1 VRGGETM
8 KNILKVTSLLAVLV
22 MLLVA
27 LTGCGG
33 NKIVG
38 TMEEDGNKSKIEM
51 SFDKNDKL
59 TKIVM
64 TYEFKNKDDAKEL
77 YDSSKEEA
85 KDTGIKVKKSGKKV
99 TITMKAKDFSDKF
112 GVEADQLDKETMKS
126 FAKFMGYELKD

>member
-1 VRGGETM
+1 M

-59 TKIVM
+59 TKMVM

-99 TITMKAKDFSDKF
+99 TITMKAKDFSDKL

>member
-1 VRGGETM
+1 M

-59 TKIVM
+59 TKMVM

>member
-1 VRGGETM
+1 M
-8 KNILKVTSLLAVLV
+8 
-22 MLLVA
+22 
-27 LTGCGG
+27 
-33 NKIVG
+33 
-38 TMEEDGNKSKIEM
+38 
-51 SFDKNDKL
+51 
-59 TKIVM
+59 VM

>member
-1 VRGGETM
+1 M

-59 TKIVM
+59 TKMVM
-64 TYEFKNKDDAKEL
+64 TYEFKNKDDAKEM
-77 YDSSKEEA
+77 YESSKEEA
-85 KDTGIKVKKSGKKV
+85 KDSGIKVKKSGKKV
-99 TITMKAKDFSDKF
+99 TITMKAKDFSEKF
-112 GVEADQLDKETMKS
+112 GADADQLDKDTMKQ
-126 FAKFMGYELKD
+126 FAKFMGYEIKD

>member
-1 VRGGETM
+1 M
-8 KNILKVTSLLAVLV
+8 KKLLKITSLLAVV
-22 MLLVA
+22 AMLLLA

-33 NKIVG
+33 NKLVG

-59 TKIVM
+59 TKMVM
-64 TYEFKNKDDAKEL
+64 TYEFKDKDAAKEM

-85 KDTGIKVKKSGKKV
+85 KDSGIKVKKSGKKV
-99 TITMKAKDFSDKF
+99 TITMKAKDFADKF
-112 GVEADQLDKETMKS
+112 GADADQLDKDTMKE

>member
-1 VRGGETM
+1 M
-8 KNILKVTSLLAVLV
+8 KNILKITGLLAVLV

-59 TKIVM
+59 TKMVM
-64 TYEFKNKDDAKEL
+64 TYEFKNKDDAKEM
-77 YDSSKEEA
+77 YESSKEEA
-85 KDTGIKVKKSGKKV
+85 KDSGIKVKKSGKKV
-99 TITMKAKDFSDKF
+99 TITMKAKDFSEKF
-112 GVEADQLDKETMKS
+112 GADADQLDKDTMKQ
-126 FAKFMGYELKD
+126 FAKFMGYEIKD

>member
-1 VRGGETM
+1 M
-8 KNILKVTSLLAVLV
+8 KKLLKITSLIAVV
-22 MLLVA
+22 AMLLLA

-59 TKIVM
+59 TKMVM
-64 TYEFKNKDDAKEL
+64 TYEFKDKDAAKEM

-85 KDTGIKVKKSGKKV
+85 KDSGIKVKKSGKKV
-99 TITMKAKDFSDKF
+99 TITMKANDFSKKF
-112 GVEADQLDKETMKS
+112 GVEADQLDKDTMKQ
-126 FAKFMGYELKD
+126 FAKFMGYEIKE

>member
-1 VRGGETM
+1 MM
-8 KNILKVTSLLAVLV
+8 KNLLKVTSLLAVLV

-33 NKIVG
+33 NKLVG

-59 TKIVM
+59 TKMVM
-64 TYEFKNKDDAKEL
+64 TYQFKDKDDAKEL
-77 YDSSKEEA
+77 YESSKDEA

-99 TITMKAKDFSDKF
+99 TITMKAKDFSEKF
-112 GVEADQLDKETMKS
+112 GVDADELDKDTMKK
-126 FAKFMGYELKD
+126 FAKYMGFELKD

>member
-1 VRGGETM
+1 M